1 MSRAPLRLGIA
12 GLGTVGCG
20 VVRLLAEHGDLVAA
34 RAGRPVVVTAVSA
47 RDRGRDRGIDL
58 AEAAWCD
65 DPLDLAR
72 RDDVDVVVELIG
84 GDAGVAYDLVRGA
97 LERGRNVVTANK
109 ALLARHGTALART
122 AEAAGAALNYEAAV
136 AGGIPII
143 KTLREALAGNEF
155 SRISGILNGT
165 CNYILTEMSRTG
177 RAFDDVLAEA
187 QALGY
192 AEADPAFDV
201 DGIDAAHKLAI
212 LTSVAF
218 GRPVDFDAVF
228 VEGIRRVDALDI
240 AFARDLGLCNKV
252 LATARR
258 PAAGIEQRVHPP
270 MVPLT
275 SPLAHVDGVYNAVV
289 AEGDHVGR
297 VVLEGRGAGGGPTAS
312 AVVGDLVDIAR
323 GLRVPTF
330 SVPVDRLAA
339 TPAAPM
345 QAHVGPYYVR
355 LTVVDRPG
363 VIADISAI
371 LRDERI
377 SIESLLQ
384 RGRAP
389 DEAVPVVLVTH
400 ETSEQAMMAAV
411 ERFARLDAVL
421 APPAFIRMERL

>member
-1 MSRAPLRLGIA
+1 
-12 GLGTVGCG
+12 
-20 VVRLLAEHGDLVAA
+20 
-34 RAGRPVVVTAVSA
+34 
-47 RDRGRDRGIDL
+47 
-58 AEAAWCD
+58 
-65 DPLDLAR
+65 
-72 RDDVDVVVELIG
+72 
-84 GDAGVAYDLVRGA
+84 
-97 LERGRNVVTANK
+97 
-109 ALLARHGTALART
+109 
-122 AEAAGAALNYEAAV
+122 
-136 AGGIPII
+136 
-143 KTLREALAGNEF
+143 
-155 SRISGILNGT
+155 
-165 CNYILTEMSRTG
+165 
-177 RAFDDVLAEA
+177 
-187 QALGY
+187 
-192 AEADPAFDV
+192 
-201 DGIDAAHKLAI
+201 
-212 LTSVAF
+212 
-218 GRPVDFDAVF
+218 
-228 VEGIRRVDALDI
+228 
-240 AFARDLGLCNKV
+240 
-252 LATARR
+252 
-258 PAAGIEQRVHPP
+258 